1 MYLKNTYRYYRKE
14 CRFKGCWCYYEME
27 FLITYLNEGHSI
39 VDFLSCIVV
48 VAAIILCVEKVIKW
62 IYDLFLKAYK
72 RRRGQEDET
81 TTIVK
86 NTEQIKNLADTIDN
100 LADLLNKQYQ
110 HLDKKIDEQKERI
123 TKINEEGKVRDC
135 SILRDR
141 ILGALRYFSKNV
153 DEQGR
158 VHISITEHENIE
170 HLFESYFSCNGN
182 GTVKAIYDNEFK
194 NWIIDK

>member
-1 MYLKNTYRYYRKE
+1 
-14 CRFKGCWCYYEME
+14 ME
-27 FLITYLNEGHSI
+27 LLITYLNDGHSI
-39 VDFLSCIVV
+39 VDLLVSILVIAGVIVF
-48 VAAIILCVEKVIKW
+48 IEKIIKW
-62 IYDLFLKAYK
+62 LYDLFIKMYK
-72 RRRGQEDET
+72 RKRGQEDET
-81 TTIVK
+81 TSIVK
-86 NTEQIKNLADTIDN
+86 NTEQIKNLATSIDN

-123 TKINEEGKVRDC
+123 TKIDEDGKKRDC

-158 VHISITEHENIE
+158 VHISIAEHENIE
-170 HLFESYFSCNGN
+170 HLFESYFSCHGN
-182 GTVKAIYDNEFK
+182 GTVKAIYENEFK